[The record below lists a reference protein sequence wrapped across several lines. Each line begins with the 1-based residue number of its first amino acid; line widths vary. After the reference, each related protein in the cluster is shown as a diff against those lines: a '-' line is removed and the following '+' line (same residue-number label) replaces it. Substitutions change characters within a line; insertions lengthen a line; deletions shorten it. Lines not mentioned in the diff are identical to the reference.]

1 MDDDERYTTVTLDKQ
16 SKEYRK
22 VQTTFI
28 KEAGKSV
35 KDIHRV
41 RTIDYFVTL

>member
-1 MDDDERYTTVTLDKQ
+1 MGVDKRYTTVTLDKQ
-16 SKEYRK
+16 SEEYRK

-28 KEAGKSV
+28 KEAGKSE

-41 RTIDYFVTL
+41 RTMDHFITL